1 MLNRTLIV
9 CAIVAAAGL
18 GAFAATGL
26 GERDDLPTELTATAL
41 GTHAVG
47 APPAGAPGVA
57 KRRASLF
64 KILYRTTDPVEVPT
78 GYSSYTLE
86 KCPKGAGVINGFH
99 VRTGTDK
106 TGISAAG
113 TVPEGVRKWTYV
125 IENASGLPRDVRFGL
140 ICLK

>member
-18 GAFAATGL
+18 GAFAATGF
-26 GERDDLPTELTATAL
+26 GERDASPAELTATAL
-41 GTHAVG
+41 DTHAVG
-47 APPAGAPGVA
+47 APPAGAPGVER
-57 KRRASLF
+57 RRASLF
-64 KILYRTTDPVEVPT
+64 KILYRTTDPVSAPA

-99 VRTGTDK
+99 VRTGSTK
-106 TGISAAG
+106 TGVRAAG
-113 TVPEGVRKWTYV
+113 TFPDGVRKWTYV
-125 IENASGLPRDVRFGL
+125 IENVNGVPVDVRFGL

>member
-1 MLNRTLIV
+1 MLNRTLIA

-26 GERDDLPTELTATAL
+26 GDNDESPLPLTATAL

-47 APPAGAPGVA
+47 APPAGAPQAA
-57 KRRASLF
+57 KRASLF
-64 KILYRTTDPVEVPT
+64 KILYRTTDPVQAPI
-78 GYSSYTLE
+78 GYSSYTLQ

-99 VRTGTDK
+99 LRTGATK
-106 TGISAAG
+106 TGVRAAG
-113 TVPEGVRKWTYV
+113 TFPEGVRKWTYV
-125 IENASGLPRDVRFGL
+125 IENVTGAPVEVRFGL

>member
-26 GERDDLPTELTATAL
+26 GDRDERPVELAATAL
-41 GTHAVG
+41 DTHAVG
-47 APPAGAPGVA
+47 APPAGAPEMG

-64 KILYRTTDPVEVPT
+64 KILYRTTDPVSAPA

-86 KCPKGAGVINGFH
+86 RCPKGAGVINGFH
-99 VRTGTDK
+99 VRTGADK
-106 TGISAAG
+106 TGIRAAG
-113 TVPEGVRKWTYV
+113 TFPDGVRKWTYV
-125 IENASGLPRDVRFGL
+125 IENVSGLARDVRFGL